1 MKGITFLDE
10 DTVIVKVTKLE
21 QMMEKVTWNAISRL
35 EARLKEKVIDEDRIV
50 TKSEALKLLEISPST
65 YDNWVRTGKL
75 EAYKIGDKPYLFM
88 SSIKKAMKP
97 IN

>member
-10 DTVIVKVTKLE
+10 DTIIVKASKLE
-21 QMMEKVTWNAISRL
+21 QMMEKVVWNAISRL
-35 EARLKEKVIDEDRIV
+35 EDRLKEKVIDQDRII
-50 TKSEALKLLEISPST
+50 TKSEAMKLLEISSST
-65 YDNWVRTGKL
+65 YDNWVRSGRL
-75 EAYKIGDKPYLFM
+75 EAHKIGDKPYLYM

>member
-1 MKGITFLDE
+1 MKGITFLDD
-10 DTVIVKVTKLE
+10 DTIVVKASKLE
-21 QMMEKVTWNAISRL
+21 EMMEKATLNAVARL
-35 EARLKEKVIDEDRIV
+35 EEKLKEKMIGQNSIL
-50 TKSEALKLLEISPST
+50 TKKEAIELLGISSST

>member
-10 DTVIVKVTKLE
+10 DTIVIKTNKLE

-35 EARLKEKVIDEDRIV
+35 EARLNEKVIDVDRIV
-50 TKSEALKLLEISPST
+50 TKREAIKLLDISAST
-65 YDNWVRTGKL
+65 YDNWVRSGKL